1 MRLYWARIHRDPI
14 MRRRTFTKHI
24 MVRLSEG
31 DYAAV
36 VRHAEESGVQPAVLG
51 RDLIVHAV
59 RGGDRNIINQADL
72 RGLLTEVGRQGNN
85 INQIAYRLNSGK
97 TDGVSSEQFEALL
110 VTHRQLIAAV
120 VSLSR
125 KSK

>member
-1 MRLYWARIHRDPI
+1 M
-14 MRRRTFTKHI
+14 MRRRTLTKQI

-36 VRHAEESGVQPAVLG
+36 VRHAAECGTQPAVLG
-51 RDLIVHAV
+51 RDLMIHAV
-59 RGGDRNIINQADL
+59 RGGERNIINQADL
-72 RGLLTEVGRQGNN
+72 RGLLTEVGRQGRN

-97 TDGVSSEQFEALL
+97 ADGVSSEQFEALL